1 MGNAP
6 AADILCGNTVAK
18 RAKLVYNRAMKV
30 FKLKFT
36 RTIYIIL
43 GFVLAVGA
51 AVFALTL
58 WQVIDFGLRHSA
70 MPAFTIVK
78 YVLMFFVSVALIV
91 IGVLFLTR
99 SFFAVDGKKIKLS
112 FAALPTTYNAE
123 DIDAVVL
130 DRATDRL
137 SIVFKDEKCIFVTIS
152 PEKYTDFVQAVLEAN
167 PAIEYSIQSKTSTGE
182 DEKK

>member
-1 MGNAP
+1 
-6 AADILCGNTVAK
+6 
-18 RAKLVYNRAMKV
+18 MKV

-182 DEKK
+182 NVKK